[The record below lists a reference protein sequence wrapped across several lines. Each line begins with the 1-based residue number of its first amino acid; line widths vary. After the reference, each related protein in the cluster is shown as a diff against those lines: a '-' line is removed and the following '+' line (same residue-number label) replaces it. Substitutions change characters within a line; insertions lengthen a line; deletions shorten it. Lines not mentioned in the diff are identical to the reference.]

1 MIEKKNI
8 ATKHETKCKF
18 CNTEFFYT
26 DDDVDILNNN
36 YYGFL
41 CPECNREIIVS
52 ARVPFSFPDSFF
64 RYVTSEVFTY
74 IEPQEFINIV
84 KKNLMKDEDSYSYSF
99 AGTGDTMVFGT
110 KEDSIYYDIYVAKNY
125 WHDTW
130 SVED

>member
-1 MIEKKNI
+1 MIEKKNT
-8 ATKHETKCKF
+8 ATKHEAKCKF

-52 ARVPFSFPDSFF
+52 ERIPFSFPDSFF
-64 RYVTSEVFTY
+64 RYGNSKVLTDKET
-74 IEPQEFINIV
+74 QEFINIV

-125 WHDTW
+125 WHDSW